1 MQLNFNINTAH
12 AMEVLG
18 KKIAHACTSPLF
30 IYLIGDLGAG
40 KTTLVRG
47 FLHAFGHKGLV
58 KSPTYTLIEPYHI
71 ENKII
76 YHLDLY
82 RLVSAEELEYLG
94 IRDYFNGEAF
104 CLVEWPERGG
114 EFLPQA
120 DVTCSITIQKNK
132 RLVMLSASSA
142 KGRELISRIE
152 SQK

>member
-1 MQLNFNINTAH
+1 MQLNFKINTAH
-12 AMEVLG
+12 AMEKLG
-18 KKIAHACTSPLF
+18 EKIAHACVSPLF

-47 FLHAFGHKGLV
+47 FLHALGHKGLV

-71 ENKII
+71 GNKTI

-82 RLVSAEELEYLG
+82 RLVAAEELEYLG
-94 IRDYFNGEAF
+94 IRDYFNGDAF

-132 RLVMLSASSA
+132 RQVELQAISD
-142 KGRELISRIE
+142 KGKELILNM
-152 SQK
+152 KK